1 MSDSESDDDEPVKIL
16 KSEGFDLK
24 KSIKTSIILTM
35 VFLFLMTDVFVER
48 VLEKMNPSFV
58 NDRKATTPGIV
69 AQAIMLTIAVVL
81 VDYIV
86 SSELI

>member
-1 MSDSESDDDEPVKIL
+1 MSDSESDDESVQII
-16 KSEGFDLK
+16 KSTEFNLQ
-24 KSIKTSIILTM
+24 KSIKMSMLLSM
-35 VFLFLMTDVFVER
+35 FFLLLMTDVFVER

-69 AQAIMLTIAVVL
+69 AQAVMLTIAVVL
-81 VDYIV
+81 VDYVV

>member
-1 MSDSESDDDEPVKIL
+1 MSDSESDDEPVQII
-16 KSEGFDLK
+16 KSTEFNLQ
-24 KSIKTSIILTM
+24 KSIKMSMLLSM
-35 VFLFLMTDVFVER
+35 FFLLLMTDVFVER

-69 AQAIMLTIAVVL
+69 AQAVMLTIAVVL
-81 VDYIV
+81 VDYVV